1 MPPNRHTTGAEET
14 YVLPLPLW
22 TPDVSKKHPVVSV
35 LRPKVSLLDPP
46 TRFVRVPPLCPLP
59 QQGKDVMIHRREGP
73 FAGAMLMILRPTP
86 NHRIELPNQLASGG
100 LLLTLHEVAERL
112 QKGVHVFLGWRT

>member
-22 TPDVSKKHPVVSV
+22 THDMSKKHPIISV
-35 LRPKVSLLDPP
+35 LRPKVFLLDPP

-59 QQGKDVMIHRREGP
+59 QQGEDVMIHRRERP
-73 FAGAMLMILRPTP
+73 FACAMLMILRPTP
-86 NHRIELPNQLASGG
+86 NHWIELQNQLASGG
-100 LLLTLHEVAERL
+100 LLLPLHEVADR
-112 QKGVHVFLGWRT
+112 